1 MQFALIVAALV
12 AGVVVTQDP
21 APGWL
26 AYATAQCPAGTRIT
40 HMEAKWLVGQN
51 PPQSFAFFSPWFGID
66 TTDNL
71 NLLQPV
77 NPWLGT
83 SWSMY
88 TEYYQ
93 WSPTHNKDSAQYSV
107 NAGDQL
113 FGQITFNG
121 ESEQSYTLKQTD
133 VTSGQTSEMVIPVQ
147 VGSDGQHKN
156 YTVQYI
162 VYEKVA
168 QCNQYP
174 PDQKVVFNDIK
185 VFCNGVQVAP
195 QWTTGIVENVCDF
208 KATPV
213 SSSQVEITWNIDGVP
228 PTQKQLE
235 RAATSAIYKNNRID
249 HVAMNRAI
257 KKEMNIMKEKT
268 N

>member
-1 MQFALIVAALV
+1 MKLLLLLALLLAIAVA
-12 AGVVVTQDP
+12 QDP

-51 PPQSFAFFSPWFGID
+51 PPDSFAFFSPWFGVD

-77 NPWLGT
+77 NPWFGS
-83 SWSMY
+83 SWSIY

-93 WSPTHNKDSAQYSV
+93 WSPSNNMDSDQYSV

-113 FGQITFNG
+113 WGQITFNG
-121 ESEQSYTLKQTD
+121 EDAQTYTLTQTD
-133 VTSGQTSEMVIPVQ
+133 VTSGQSSSMTVPVQ
-147 VGSDGQHKN
+147 TDANGNYKN

-168 QCNQYP
+168 QCYQYG
-174 PDQKVVFNDIK
+174 PDQKVDFTDIK
-185 VFCNGVQVAP
+185 VYCNGQLVEP

-208 KATPV
+208 KANVISPSHV
-213 SSSQVEITWNIDGVP
+213 QITWNVDGLGPSAENYKRSRAGRPLKSVM
-228 PTQKQLE
+228 QLRDEKIARNAKKQ
-235 RAATSAIYKNNRID
+235 
-249 HVAMNRAI
+249 
-257 KKEMNIMKEKT
+257 
-268 N
+268 